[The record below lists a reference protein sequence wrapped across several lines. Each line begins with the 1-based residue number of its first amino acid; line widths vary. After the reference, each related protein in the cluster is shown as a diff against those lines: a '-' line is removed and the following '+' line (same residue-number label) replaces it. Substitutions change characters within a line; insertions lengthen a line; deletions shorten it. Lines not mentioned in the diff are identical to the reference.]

1 MSARLFHFIT
11 EPFVG
16 DPEAL
21 AEHLRLVGV
30 RVKRSEDHYP
40 CVEYRDGD
48 GRWIRE
54 IGEVCVYQGDRVIV
68 WPRSDATSAQQVT
81 LLRAGER
88 VITHGFDGPGEP
100 GWDLRTTSS
109 GRRYRKCTVV
119 VFLDA
124 ASSAQAAASCALD
137 VRELHDL
144 SLHLLAD
151 WDAPGDA
158 A

>member
-11 EPFVG
+11 EPFAG
-16 DPEAL
+16 DPQAL

-30 RVKRSEDHYP
+30 RLKRTEDYFP

-48 GRWIRE
+48 GRWVRE
-54 IGEVCVYQGDRVIV
+54 IGDVCVYEGDRVTV
-68 WPRSDATSAQQVT
+68 WPRSDATGTQQIV

-88 VITHGFDGPGEP
+88 VVTHGFDGSDEP
-100 GWDLRTTSS
+100 GWDLRTTTS

-124 ASSAQAAASCALD
+124 ASSAQAAGSAALD
-137 VRELHDL
+137 VGELQEL

-151 WDAPGDA
+151 WDVPGDA